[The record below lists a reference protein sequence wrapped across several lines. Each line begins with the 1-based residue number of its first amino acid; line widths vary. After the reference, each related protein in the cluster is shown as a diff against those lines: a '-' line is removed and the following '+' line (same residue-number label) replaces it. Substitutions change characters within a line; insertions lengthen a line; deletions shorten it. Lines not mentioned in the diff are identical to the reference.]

1 MGYYADIYVIHKNA
15 TKKQILEF
23 LDYFV
28 PNRKES
34 QDGYWIPEYSGNPI
48 YEFDNANDLMDFM
61 EMNSNFSNR
70 IYWRNLDENSL
81 NKHIM
86 IFYNEDG
93 SVVFGISRESDSGI
107 NLKTNNEDK
116 CLIEMKQFLKS
127 DLGYITYECPPE
139 DTYED
144 FVKVVINL
152 R

>member
-93 SVVFGISRESDSGI
+93 SVVFGISREEDSGI

-127 DLGYITYECPPE
+127 DLGYITYECPSE